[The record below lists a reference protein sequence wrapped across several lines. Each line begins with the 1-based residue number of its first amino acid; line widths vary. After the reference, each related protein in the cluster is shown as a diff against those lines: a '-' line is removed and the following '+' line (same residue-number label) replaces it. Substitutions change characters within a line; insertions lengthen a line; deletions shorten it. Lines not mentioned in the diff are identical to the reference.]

1 MKAQPSPN
9 HKLYVKVGKPHV
21 KRWIMPMAD
30 PDPKVWVL
38 AETVAAPIQ
47 EAVKP
52 NNTVVKEETI
62 SASTE
67 MDMTSAPIVD
77 PLSSIPDVS
86 AKAEEKPKA
95 EPKPRA
101 KRAPRKT
108 TPKTK
113 SAE

>member
-9 HKLYVKVGKPHV
+9 HKLYVKVGKPNV
-21 KRWIMPMAD
+21 KRWIMPQAD

-38 AETVAAPIQ
+38 AETIEPVPMKDWEHDAK
-47 EAVKP
+47 V
-52 NNTVVKEETI
+52 
-62 SASTE
+62 TE
-67 MDMTSAPIVD
+67 DKGGNAEIEVR
-77 PLSSIPDVS
+77 LSSKVAQDVPDDLLENVPNIQ
-86 AKAEEKPKA
+86 EKPKA
-95 EPKPRA
+95 EPKPRP

>member
-9 HKLYVKVGKPHV
+9 HKLYVKVGKPNV

-38 AETVAAPIQ
+38 AETVEAPKP
-47 EAVKP
+47 EAPKAP
-52 NNTVVKEETI
+52 DTKKELTEK
-62 SASTE
+62 SA
-67 MDMTSAPIVD
+67 D
-77 PLSSIPDVS
+77 PLSGIPDVS
-86 AKAEEKPKA
+86 SKAEEKPKA